1 MKKLSKTIVQP
12 VQVLEDV
19 TLAIEESIHDKISW
33 TAAMPNGALTK
44 LKKVCKPVATRDG
57 LTIWILDDKKVRFIQ
72 K

>member
-57 LTIWILDDKKVRFIQ
+57 LTIWVLDDKKVRFIQ